1 MTATGGIRM
10 KRLLQSG
17 KVRSIRGGLTL
28 DLYNQA
34 VIPKLCC
41 TVTTRIDASNHYW
54 LMTMRRISPTITLAD
69 VRSRKKGVIYTD
81 PRTGYKYR
89 IAIRKYTPRDCFRL
103 MGVRDEDFDKLLA
116 TDDNGKRL
124 ISNSKLYQLAGNSI
138 VTDCMTAMFDS
149 LFYPTGQHQ
158 VDKNGQ
164 LSLF

>member
-1 MTATGGIRM
+1 MTTD
-10 KRLLQSG
+10 K
-17 KVRSIRGGLTL
+17 K
-28 DLYNQA
+28 N
-34 VIPKLCC
+34 
-41 TVTTRIDASNHYW
+41 N
-54 LMTMRRISPTITLAD
+54 
-69 VRSRKKGVIYTD
+69 KKGVIYTD

-116 TDDNGKRL
+116 TDVNGKRL

-138 VTDCMTAMFDS
+138 VTDCMVAMFDN

-158 VDKNGQ
+158 ADKQGQ

>member
-1 MTATGGIRM
+1 MQ
-10 KRLLQSG
+10 RLLRSG
-17 KVRSIRGGLTL
+17 KEKPIRGGLTL

-34 VIPKLCC
+34 VIPKMCC
-41 TVTTRIDASNHYW
+41 TVTTRIDKSDLYW
-54 LMTMRRISPTITLAD
+54 LLTIKRMTMEQTNK
-69 VRSRKKGVIYTD
+69 KKGVIYTD

-116 TDDNGKRL
+116 TDENGKRL
-124 ISNSKLYQLAGNSI
+124 ISNSKLYQLAGNNI
-138 VTDCMTAMFDS
+138 VTDCMVAMFDS

-158 VDKNGQ
+158 ADKNGQ

>member
-1 MTATGGIRM
+1 
-10 KRLLQSG
+10 
-17 KVRSIRGGLTL
+17 
-28 DLYNQA
+28 
-34 VIPKLCC
+34 
-41 TVTTRIDASNHYW
+41 
-54 LMTMRRISPTITLAD
+54 
-69 VRSRKKGVIYTD
+69 
-81 PRTGYKYR
+81 
-89 IAIRKYTPRDCFRL
+89 